1 MAQSI
6 KGLGDNAGVLPESL
20 DTFVNSVDAVS
31 SWITTRCESE
41 YPLPTK
47 LPCIAEFEIHTLV
60 EAEAPEATSRKRLP
74 SLDIDDPR
82 KRLQLDNGDNGHV
95 NMEDTSAHVADDEA
109 MEDPT
114 EAPHA
119 DVEEAEGEVA
129 MDLDATDTES
139 EPDIFR
145 NRPKAATPVIRP
157 LDSIPPEKQTPAELL
172 SSYKLLIT
180 QTQTIEA
187 VHAQYKSWGSR
198 LQSAYESQRS
208 EIASLKAELTK
219 LKTETEGVM
228 NQGKRDRETN
238 TVLRG
243 EINQL
248 TVTLRDAEPVLSKEV
263 QDLKKKLNNLK
274 GMEKEAEFAREQYQ
288 NRSAAAAEMMR
299 ELDRLSTENEELKRR
314 ADFRV
319 VELRKLGEERA
330 TEMWE
335 EEKRKLK
342 EMIKEREDRIQRL
355 ENREASVVKRSVGRR
370 VGSPAYG
377 SRGNSPAIGGRE
389 RREL

>member
-31 SWITTRCESE
+31 TWITTRCESE

-60 EAEAPEATSRKRLP
+60 EAEAPEAPEATSRKRLP
-74 SLDIDDPR
+74 SPDIDDSR
-82 KRLQLDNGDNGHV
+82 KRLQLDNGGNGDNDDNV
-95 NMEDTSAHVADDEA
+95 NMEDPS
-109 MEDPT
+109 

-119 DVEEAEGEVA
+119 DEEEAEGEVA

-145 NRPKAATPVIRP
+145 HRPKVSTPIIRS

-172 SSYKLLIT
+172 SAYKILLSET
-180 QTQTIEA
+180 QTLQA

-208 EIASLKAELTK
+208 EIASLKAELSK
-219 LKTETEGVM
+219 MKTEIEGVR

-248 TVTLRDAEPVLSKEV
+248 NATLRDAEPVLSKEV

-288 NRSAAAAEMMR
+288 NRSAAAAEMKR
-299 ELDRLSTENEELKRR
+299 DLDRLSTENEYLKRR

-319 VELRKLGEERA
+319 VEKLGQERA

-335 EEKRKLK
+335 EERRKLK